1 MSGFR
6 VMADGEVP
14 ALLSSLE
21 VKRILLEYHQYNLQ
35 SDTIVKTKGV
45 MVESLIQRANDRPP
59 VLVLQG
65 DSNRN
70 TWH

>member
-1 MSGFR
+1 MSRFR
-6 VMADGEVP
+6 VMDDGEGP
-14 ALLSSLE
+14 AFLSSLE
-21 VKRILLEYHQYNLQ
+21 VKRILLEDPQYNVQ
-35 SDTIVKTKGV
+35 SDTMVKTKGV